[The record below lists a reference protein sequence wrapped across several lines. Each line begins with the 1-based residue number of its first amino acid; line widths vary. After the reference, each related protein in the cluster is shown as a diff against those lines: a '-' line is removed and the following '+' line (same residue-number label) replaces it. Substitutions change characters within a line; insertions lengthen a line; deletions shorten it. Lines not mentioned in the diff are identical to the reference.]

1 MKLGLHNECFGIKQ
15 APGRKKSVEP
25 EFHEFDA
32 PDTLI
37 KDRLIRYM
45 DHRLAKGDPLTI
57 PQLEALLELLTEA
70 DHFGHDINRLLLNA
84 TANGWRQVVYD
95 NHLQP
100 KVS

>member
-1 MKLGLHNECFGIKQ
+1 MRFGLHDECFGIKQ
-15 APGRKKSVEP
+15 APGRKKSMEP
-25 EFHEFDA
+25 EFHDFDA

-37 KDRLIRYM
+37 KERLVKYM
-45 DHRLAKGDPLTI
+45 DHRLATGYPVSI
-57 PQLEALLELLTEA
+57 PQLEALLELLTTA
-70 DHFGHDINRLLLNA
+70 DRFGHDINMMLLKA